1 MSRGLLAALAPAL
14 LLPFAVA
21 ALGVLALRLRF
32 GTRQAVPVASLAQLA
47 GFLAAYA
54 LLLGLPSW
62 PPVMAR
68 DKIAWIA
75 AGGVL
80 LGLLLLM
87 LPRWADALQA
97 AVLAWPLAIVIW
109 LAAPA
114 ALEVSR
120 VLPAALLA
128 LFGAAMI
135 GPLAGARQRNPRR
148 ALMLLSA
155 LAGLA
160 GIAALAQALSFAALA
175 LALAAG
181 LAGAQVASRTPG
193 LANAALLG
201 PSGAALALAAT
212 LVLYSAAS
220 RLALALLA
228 LVFAADWLARRRPVG
243 HRLWLGRL
251 LFAAGCLLPPTL
263 ALLVARSG
271 PAALLP

>member
-1 MSRGLLAALAPAL
+1 MIPPPLAALAPAL
-14 LLPFAVA
+14 LLPFALA
-21 ALGVLALRLRF
+21 AGLVLALRLRF
-32 GTRQAVPVASLAQLA
+32 GPRQAVPAASLAQLA

-54 LLLGLPSW
+54 LLLGLPAW
-62 PPVMAR
+62 PPAMAR

-97 AVLAWPLAIVIW
+97 AVLACPPAIVIW

-114 ALEVSR
+114 ALELSR

-148 ALMLLSA
+148 AWMLLSA

-160 GIAALAQALSFAALA
+160 GTAALAPALSLATLA
-175 LALAAG
+175 LALAAS
-181 LAGAQVASRTPG
+181 LAGALLASRTPG
-193 LANAALLG
+193 LANATLLG
-201 PSGAALALAAT
+201 PSGAALALATT
-212 LVLYSAAS
+212 LVLYSTAS

-228 LVFAADWLARRRPVG
+228 LTFAADWLARRWRLG

-251 LFAAGCLLPPTL
+251 LFAAGCLAPPAL
-263 ALLVARSG
+263 ALLVARSA
-271 PAALLP
+271 P